1 MPIHE
6 GLFRFSL
13 LLLFVPVLLGAGF
26 GCFVTWTGLRRR
38 KALLSWPVTEVRV
51 LSSEVE
57 SHDYRGWYFT
67 KAASWDFIIE
77 YEYEVAGQVL
87 RSSARLEADVPGGGG
102 EPDPQVLENAI
113 AQARRRLLEK
123 LVMVRVNPDDPSE
136 TAWISE
142 SAGRVWLRLAI
153 FAAATLCA
161 LAVLVSIF
169 MS

>member
-26 GCFVTWTGLRRR
+26 GFFLTWNGLRRR
-38 KALLSWPVTEVRV
+38 AELRSWPSVEIRV

-57 SHDYRGWYFT
+57 STEYRSWYFT
-67 KAASWDFIIE
+67 RTRSWDFIIDFE
-77 YEYEVAGQVL
+77 YDYAGRDY
-87 RSSARLEADVPGGGG
+87 RSRVRLEADVPGGG

-123 LVMVRVNPDDPSE
+123 LVMVRVNPDNPSE

-142 SAGRVWLRLAI
+142 PAGRAQLRLAV
-153 FAAATLCA
+153 FAAAALCS
-161 LAVLVSIF
+161 LAVLFSIF
-169 MS
+169 TS